1 MYVNRIKKGENFD
14 RKEKKEKEKR
24 EKKERKKREK
34 KEREKRERKKKK
46 GGISMCMREYTHVS
60 VIHAHKPS

>member
-24 EKKERKKREK
+24 ERKKREK
-34 KEREKRERKKKK
+34 KERERKK
-46 GGISMCMREYTHVS
+46 GGHINVC
-60 VIHAHKPS
+60 A